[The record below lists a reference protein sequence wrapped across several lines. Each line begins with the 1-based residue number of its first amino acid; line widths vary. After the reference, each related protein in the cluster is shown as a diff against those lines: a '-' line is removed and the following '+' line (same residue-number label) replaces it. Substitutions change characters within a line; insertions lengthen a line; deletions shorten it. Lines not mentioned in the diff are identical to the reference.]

1 MSSPVLFTELNTH
14 NGYKVGVATLN
25 QPKILNG
32 LSLEMCRLLG
42 KQLAQWE
49 ADPDVVLVIMQGAG
63 DKAFCAGGDLHGLYQ
78 SMQTWQ
84 GQGAW
89 ANTYSREFF
98 DIEYKLDYQIHTYS
112 KPIIC
117 WGHGIVMG
125 GGIGLM
131 IGASHRVV
139 SETSRLAMPEVSI
152 GLFPDVGGSWVLNH
166 LPGKTGVFLASTG
179 AILNTSDALFSGLA
193 NYQVD
198 YANWEAVVNGLL
210 DAAWQKPAHR
220 RFNDDL
226 VHAVLAAHKGKP
238 VEAGPLQQHY
248 ALINEIC
255 APVNIQTIYQNIAK
269 LKDNDDPWLSRAATT
284 MLKGAPLSMALGVV
298 LQQKTLHLSLADV
311 FRMEYIVALHCCADG
326 QLQEGI
332 RALLVDKDKSPKWM
346 PADINDVTDELLE
359 SYFDSPWPKSDRHPL
374 SDLV

>member
-14 NGYKVGVATLN
+14 NGYRIGVATLN
-25 QPKILNG
+25 QPKVLNG
-32 LSLEMCRLLG
+32 LSLEMCRLLSER
-42 KQLAQWE
+42 LAQWE

-78 SMQTWQ
+78 SMQIHQ
-84 GQGAW
+84 GQDAW

-98 DIEYKLDYQIHTYS
+98 EVEYKLDYQIHTS
-112 KPIIC
+112 VKPIIC

-139 SETSRLAMPEVSI
+139 SESSRLAMPEVSI

-166 LPGKTGVFLASTG
+166 LPGKTGAFLASTG

-198 YANWEAVVNGLL
+198 HASWTSVVNALQAS
-210 DAAWQKPAHR
+210 DWQAPQHR
-220 RFNDDL
+220 TFNDDI
-226 VHAVLAAHKGKP
+226 VHAVLSAHKGKP
-238 VEAGPLQQHY
+238 AEAGPLQQHY
-248 ALINEIC
+248 GLINEIC
-255 APVNIQTIYQNIAK
+255 APADIKAIYRNIAL
-269 LKDNDDPWLSRAATT
+269 LKDSEDAWLSRAAAT
-284 MLKGAPLSMALGVV
+284 MLKGAPLSMALGIV
-298 LQQKTLHLSLADV
+298 LQRKALHLSLADV

-332 RALLVDKDKSPKWM
+332 RALLVDKDKNPQWTPSGI
-346 PADINDVTDELLE
+346 DDVSEALLA
-359 SYFDSPWPKSDRHPL
+359 SYLAAPWPASDKHPL
-374 SDLV
+374 SDLA